1 MTSVLVLG
9 AFGQVGRE
17 LLRQAPSRAIDAIP
31 AGRFGV
37 PAQFAFDL
45 SSPETI
51 RPVIEVARCDVTFLV
66 AAPTDVAWCEANPIE
81 AHRMIV
87 GAAQVAA
94 DAARQSRSALVFF
107 STDYVFDGANGPSGE
122 SDPVCPLNVYGRTK
136 LDAETIVLDANS
148 DNVVVR
154 TCQVFGPDPR
164 RMNFV
169 LRVADRLAGKDSVAA
184 PDDLFGTPT
193 FAPDL
198 VSRVFELVASGA
210 SGAWHVAGSA
220 YLSRYELAVAVARVY
235 HLDPALVYAVRWDQA
250 HDPVNRPRRGGLRND
265 RLAATGVP
273 EMTPL
278 DDALAQL
285 RDYPGVR

>member
-9 AFGQVGRE
+9 ASGQVGRE
-17 LLRQAPSRAIDAIP
+17 LLRQARIQSIDAIA
-31 AGRFGV
+31 AGRAGV
-37 PAQFAFDL
+37 PTQFRFDL
-45 SSPETI
+45 SSPHTI
-51 RPVIEVARCDVTFLV
+51 RPVIELTRCEVTFLV
-66 AAPTDVAWCEANPIE
+66 AAPTNVAWCEANPLE

-87 GAAQVAA
+87 GGAGVAA

-107 STDYVFDGANGPSGE
+107 STDYVFGGANGPSGE
-122 SDPVCPLNVYGRTK
+122 SDPVGPLNVYGRSK
-136 LDAETIVLDANS
+136 LEAETIVLDANP
-148 DNVVVR
+148 DNLVVR

-169 LRVADRLAGKDSVAA
+169 LRVADRLAGKNSVAA
-184 PDDLFGTPT
+184 ADDLFGTPT
-193 FAPDL
+193 FSPDL

-235 HLDPALVYAVRWDQA
+235 HLDPALVYAVPWDQA

-265 RLAATGVP
+265 RLAARGVP

-278 DDALAQL
+278 NDALAKL